1 MGLTRIVNIIINLA
15 TKATGT
21 DVNEY
26 TLIDRFPYDDLD
38 RVNIEMAVENY
49 FHINFLSNDE
59 YENMLSEVETIFD
72 LALIVEK
79 CLMNK

>member
-15 TKATGT
+15 PKATGT

-49 FHINFLSNDE
+49 FHINFITVDNE
-59 YENMLSEVETIFD
+59 LSEVESIFD
-72 LALIVEK
+72 LALLVEK

>member
-49 FHINFLSNDE
+49 FHINFITVDNE
-59 YENMLSEVETIFD
+59 LSEVESIFD
-72 LALIVEK
+72 LALLVEK

>member
-1 MGLTRIVNIIINLA
+1 MGLTRIVNIIVNLA
-15 TKATGT
+15 TKATGI

-26 TLIDRFPYDDLD
+26 TLIDRFPFDDFD

-49 FHINFLSNDE
+49 FNINFLSNGE
-59 YENMLSEVETIFD
+59 YENMLSKVETIFD

-79 CLMNK
+79 LLKN

>member
-1 MGLTRIVNIIINLA
+1 MGLTRIVNVIVNLA
-15 TKATGT
+15 TKATGA
-21 DVNEY
+21 DINEH
-26 TLIDRFPYDDLD
+26 TLIDRFPFDDLD
-38 RVNIEMAVENY
+38 RISIELAVENY

-79 CLMNK
+79 MLKN

>member
-79 CLMNK
+79 LIKN

>member
-38 RVNIEMAVENY
+38 RVNIEMAIENY
-49 FHINFLSNDE
+49 FHINFLANDE

-79 CLMNK
+79 LIKN